1 MRRLLKRCSEGERF
15 FFEKK
20 RQNTFA
26 LGVMR
31 RWCHGPL
38 LAEFFLLLFFQKKK
52 VLLLALKTVV
62 DAGLRRHDGVGK
74 AWARWAAFVPFW
86 LWAGAAQAQ
95 SGVVS
100 LSGASGLEGPLPY
113 VNADAPKGGSF
124 TVAAVGDFDELNP
137 FILRG
142 QAPESIYR
150 VWQELFKPSDGDS
163 VTAYAELA
171 QSVDVGA
178 DGRVVRFHLNPAA
191 RFSDGTAVTAAD
203 VVWTYRTLVSEGAP
217 IYAALYAGVADA
229 AAPDAQTAVFTLK
242 PSAGRAQILNLAE
255 MYVLPEHF
263 WAGKD
268 FAAPLRTAPVGSGAY
283 KVARVS
289 FGTSITYARVK
300 DWWAAKLPADIGFDN
315 FDTYTQQFFRTDA
328 VALQAFKAGQVDAR
342 IENAAAVWARGYDF
356 TPPKDKKLALVE
368 APLSLPSGMSG
379 FVMNTRRKLFA
390 DARVR
395 EAIALA
401 FDFGWTNRVLF
412 DGEIKRDTSYFSN
425 SPMAAGG
432 FALPPGDASGDDL
445 PALRQAMA
453 LLNAAGW
460 RVRNF
465 VLENLQGEP
474 MRFEILLDDPKDEV
488 IAIPYQAEL
497 KALGIDVT
505 IRTLDP
511 ASFQQRAQTYD
522 FDMTWESIPATDYP
536 DTEQAGY
543 WGCAA
548 AHSPGGDNWA
558 GVCSPAID
566 AMIAAEI
573 AAPDVA
579 AKTASVHA
587 LDRLLHNGWYFVPWG
602 SAKSE
607 HLAYWADKVAMPA
620 APLQI
625 GVDYDLWWAK

>member
-1 MRRLLKRCSEGERF
+1 MA
-15 FFEKK
+15 
-20 RQNTFA
+20 A
-26 LGVMR
+26 LVPR
-31 RWCHGPL
+31 PAFSRS
-38 LAEFFLLLFFQKKK
+38 FLLLFSKKK
-52 VLLLALKTVV
+52 FLLFFLLWP
-62 DAGLRRHDGVGK
+62 AG
-74 AWARWAAFVPFW
+74 
-86 LWAGAAQAQ
+86 AQAQ
-95 SGVVS
+95 NVLS
-100 LSGASGLEGPLPY
+100 LSGADEFVGPLPY
-113 VNADAPKGGSF
+113 ANPDAPKGGSF

-142 QAPESIYR
+142 QAPDSVYR
-150 VWQELFKPSDGDS
+150 VWQELFKPSDVDS

-171 QSVDVGA
+171 QSVDVR
-178 DGRVVRFHLNPAA
+178 DGRVVFHLNPAA

-242 PSAGRAQILNLAE
+242 PGAGRAQILNLAE

-268 FAAPLRTAPVGSGAY
+268 FSAPLRTAPVGSGAY

-342 IENAAAVWARGYDF
+342 IENAAAVWARGYEF
-356 TPPKDKKLALVE
+356 TPPAGKGLALME

-379 FVMNTRRKLFA
+379 FVMNTRRAVFA
-390 DARVR
+390 DVRVR
-395 EAIALA
+395 EALALA
-401 FDFGWTNRVLF
+401 FDFAWTNRVLF
-412 DGEIKRDTSYFSN
+412 DGEMKRDTSYFSN

-432 FALPPGDASGDDL
+432 FALPESDASGDNL
-445 PALRQAMA
+445 PALRQALG

-460 RVRNF
+460 RVRDF
-465 VLENLQGEP
+465 VLRNAQGEP
-474 MRFEILLDDPKDEV
+474 LRFEILLDDPKDQV
-488 IAIPYQAEL
+488 IAIPYMAKL
-497 KALGIDVT
+497 KELGIDAT

-511 ASFQQRAQTYD
+511 ASFQQRIQTYD

-536 DTEQAGY
+536 DAEQAGY

-548 AHSPGGDNWA
+548 AHAPGGYNWA

-573 AAPDVA
+573 AAPDLA

-587 LDRLLHNGWYFVPWG
+587 LDRLLLNGWYFVPWG